1 MERGNFFGR
10 CPQIYVDFC
19 NHNEAMCL
27 LMAASLA
34 SCPLNNV
41 LSQEL
46 WLIPHVS
53 VMAQPLWE
61 SKIVHI
67 DLEIIKDDLQGKDI
81 GLWPVC
87 LWYTKECL
95 IPWS

>member
-1 MERGNFFGR
+1 
-10 CPQIYVDFC
+10 
-19 NHNEAMCL
+19 MCL

-81 GLWPVC
+81 GLLAC
-87 LWYTKECL
+87 LFVVYKGVFDPL
-95 IPWS
+95 VLVLH